1 MSRFD
6 NLTDEEIIDCIR
18 RNDDAAMDYLLK
30 KYRALVKKETR
41 TMFLIGAETE
51 DLTQEG
57 MIGLF
62 KAVRDYNE
70 SRGAAFSTF
79 ATMCIRRQV
88 RTAIDTSN
96 RKKHEILNKCV
107 PLSEVSDNTYNENK
121 DLLRV
126 RENEANPE
134 KLLLEREGATQLSG
148 KIEEKLSAF
157 EKKVFKYYLEGLSY
171 SEISVKLNKT
181 EKSVDNALQRIR
193 SKISALLEPI

>member
-6 NLTDEEIIDCIR
+6 NLTDVEIIDCIR
-18 RNDDAAMDYLLK
+18 KNDDAAMDYLLK

-41 TMFLIGAETE
+41 AMFLIGAETE

-70 SRGAAFSTF
+70 SRGAAFATF

-121 DLLRV
+121 DLLRA

-134 KLLLEREGATQLSG
+134 MLLLEREGATQLSG
-148 KIEEKLSAF
+148 KIEEKLSAL

-193 SKISALLEPI
+193 SKISALLGPI